1 MDDST
6 PTGAPPPDL
15 AAIEAE
21 IRQLR
26 EQDIPALNK
35 LIRDK
40 AVDAISV
47 PKPAPPVAP
56 SSI

>member
-1 MDDST
+1 M
-6 PTGAPPPDL
+6 
-15 AAIEAE
+15 
-21 IRQLR
+21 LR

-47 PKPAPPVAP
+47 PKPAAPVVP
-56 SSI
+56 NSL